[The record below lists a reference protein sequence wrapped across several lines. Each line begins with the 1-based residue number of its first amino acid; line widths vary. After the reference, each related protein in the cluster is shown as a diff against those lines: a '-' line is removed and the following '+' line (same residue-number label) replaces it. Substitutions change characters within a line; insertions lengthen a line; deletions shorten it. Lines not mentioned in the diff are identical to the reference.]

1 MLKMRVIPTL
11 LWKDVGLVKGIGFNS
26 WRRVDSV
33 LPAVKVYNMRQVDEL
48 ILLDISA
55 TVNNKEPDYDSIK
68 DFAKECSVPLTIG
81 GGINNVEH
89 IKNLLRSGAD
99 KVVINTA
106 AYENP
111 NIIKEASTIF
121 GRQCIVAGI
130 DVRKNNGKYECYS
143 RCATKATGYDPVEWA
158 QKMEQ
163 DGAGEIFL
171 TSVERD
177 GTMNGYDIEL
187 VKNVSSAVNV
197 PVIASG
203 GAGKYEDSY
212 EVISKGKASAVAMAS
227 VFHFTEQTPLE
238 LKNYLMNRGI
248 LVRNVNIEQ

>member
-48 ILLDISA
+48 ILLDISS

-89 IKNLLRSGAD
+89 IKNLLRAGDD

-106 AYENP
+106 ASENP
-111 NIIKEASTIF
+111 NHS
-121 GRQCIVAGI
+121 
-130 DVRKNNGKYECYS
+130 
-143 RCATKATGYDPVEWA
+143 
-158 QKMEQ
+158 
-163 DGAGEIFL
+163 
-171 TSVERD
+171 
-177 GTMNGYDIEL
+177 
-187 VKNVSSAVNV
+187 
-197 PVIASG
+197 
-203 GAGKYEDSY
+203 
-212 EVISKGKASAVAMAS
+212 
-227 VFHFTEQTPLE
+227 
-238 LKNYLMNRGI
+238 
-248 LVRNVNIEQ
+248 